1 MLKILINSYTCC
13 PEMGSEQGMGWNW
26 IINLARYCEL
36 YVISE
41 GEYRSQ
47 VEAASAW
54 DCGDAEV
61 NEYGLTRE
69 QCQNLHFFWI
79 PIGGNDAALCDKVRK
94 MCWNQGD
101 WRFYIYYKT
110 WQQQVADKAREICDQ
125 VRIDVLHQLN
135 MIGFREP
142 GFLWQVSRE
151 TGIPFVWGPIDAK
164 EGFPINYAQEST
176 IQTKVFLWL
185 KNRITRWQLSHD
197 KRVRAAAQT
206 ASVVVSSTSNSV
218 YAFRKYQHME
228 TVLLNETGCHVHDIP
243 VVDKSQ
249 KQRFDMLWVGKLD
262 FRKQLSLAL
271 RIVARMKRKDVFLHV
286 VGGTLEEEE
295 PYKQKAHE
303 LGIDQQIVWH
313 EKVPHKTVQVLMRK
327 SDVLL
332 FTSVAEGTPHVVLES
347 IANNLPV
354 VCFDTCGHGDSVNE
368 KVGVKI
374 PLSNPRQ
381 SVEDFASALDRLY
394 ANRSLLSE
402 MSSQCVA
409 RQRELSWDS
418 KIRAMVDLYEK
429 AVDGKV
435 TDPKNAN
442 LSN

>member
-13 PEMGSEQGMGWNW
+13 PDMGSEQGMGWNW
-26 IINLARYCEL
+26 IVNLARYCEL
-36 YVISE
+36 HVISE

-47 VEAASAW
+47 VEAASTW
-54 DCGDAEV
+54 DCGDASV
-61 NEYGLTRE
+61 NEYGLTKE
-69 QCQNLHFFWI
+69 QCDHLHFYWI
-79 PIGGNDAALCDKVRK
+79 PICGDDPDLCNKVRS

-110 WQQQVADKAREICDQ
+110 WQQQVADKALEICRQ
-125 VRIDVLHQLN
+125 EQIDVLHQLN

-142 GFLWQVSRE
+142 GFLWQVSQQ

-164 EGFPINYAQEST
+164 EGFPVNYAQEATIST
-176 IQTKVFLWL
+176 KAFLWL
-185 KNRITRWQLSHD
+185 KNKITQWQLAHD
-197 KRVRAAAQT
+197 KRVRLAAQT

-218 YAFRKYQHME
+218 RAFLKYQKMQ
-228 TVLLNETGCHVHDIP
+228 TVLLNETGCHLHDIP
-243 VVDKSQ
+243 VKDKSM
-249 KQRFDMLWVGKLD
+249 KKRFDLLWVGKLD
-262 FRKQLSLAL
+262 FRKQLGLAL
-271 RIVARMKRKDVFLHV
+271 RIMAVWKCPDAYLHV
-286 VGGTLEEEE
+286 VGGSLEEEE
-295 PYKQKAHE
+295 PYKQKARE
-303 LGIDQQIVWH
+303 LGIEKQIVWH
-313 EKVPHKTVQVLMRK
+313 EKVPHKTVQVLMRQ

-381 SVEDFASALDRLY
+381 SVKDFVKELDRLY
-394 ANRSLLSE
+394 NDRLLLNE
-402 MSSQCVA
+402 MSSNCHV

-418 KIRAMVDLYEK
+418 KVHTMIDLYEK
-429 AVDGKV
+429 AVSERK
-435 TDPKNAN
+435 K
-442 LSN
+442 